1 MITVKLIDVQQRV
14 NEIEVEAGTTLMQ
27 AAVDNSID
35 GIVAEC
41 GGCCSC
47 ATCRCY
53 VDDEWADRLEPATD
67 MEQAMLDF
75 EDGDQANTRLSCQIT
90 LTQDLD
96 GLTVYIPES
105 QY

>member
-1 MITVKLIDVQQRV
+1 MITVKFIDHQHQASTL
-14 NEIEVEAGTTLMQ
+14 EVSPGTTLMQ
-27 AAVDNSID
+27 AAVDNGIE

-53 VDDEWADRLEPATD
+53 IDSEWADRLEPPSD
-67 MEQAMLDF
+67 MEQAMLAG
-75 EDGDQANTRLSCQIT
+75 EDHGQANARLSCQIT
-90 LTQDLD
+90 LTEDLD